1 MRIYSA
7 GFQPDVAGKTLRVS
21 RFVFTVP
28 VVVIAAWLVTGT
40 ANVASGRPTPQ
51 PAGALAARP
60 YSDVIQ
66 VSPAAVTARP
76 AEVAA
81 IDEEDG
87 DDDQADPE
95 DPNDTLAAADPFWW
109 GVAEATLRATQTQRE
124 RQPRLEALA
133 DQVVQAA

>member
-28 VVVIAAWLVTGT
+28 VVVIAAWLVAGT
-40 ANVASGRPTPQ
+40 ANVASGRPTTQ
-51 PAGALAARP
+51 PAALAALP

-66 VSPAAVTARP
+66 VSPAVVTGRP
-76 AEVAA
+76 AKVAA

-95 DPNDTLAAADPFWW
+95 DPNDTLAAADPFWL
-109 GVAEATLRATQTQRE
+109 GVAEATLRTSQTEPETR
-124 RQPRLEALA
+124 PGSEAFA
-133 DQVVQAA
+133 SQVV